1 MKKVFFTLLVSLL
14 ATVSISAQSRVEE
27 RSMKSEILGVEK
39 TFSVYLPDGY
49 DDDNST
55 RYPVLYLLHGAFGQ
69 NTDWHTHADLQLIA
83 DRMIA
88 ADSVRPMIVVM
99 PDARGVAKNLAGE
112 NMGYFNVEGW
122 PYEDYFFEEFIPYI
136 EKTFRVDTARES
148 RAIAG
153 LSMGGGGAVAYA
165 QHHPELF
172 CAAYSASGLLNMFPR
187 KGISPHYAVPFLW
200 SVVANSPVIYMQN
213 ATPEA
218 IERLKTVR
226 WMADCGDDDFLIRP
240 NLDFFNEMLR
250 RGVPMEFRV
259 RDGSHSWKY
268 WNSALPM
275 ILEFSFG
282 TSRSK

>member
-136 EKTFRVDTARES
+136 ERTFRVDTARES
-148 RAIAG
+148 RAVFEKNSSSPSYAERYSGRERSRKRESSGQKWVNPLPPSAYSRAMQEPVSCRAEYFLRIRCFSVPSSG
-153 LSMGGGGAVAYA
+153 LSS
-165 QHHPELF
+165 
-172 CAAYSASGLLNMFPR
+172 SA
-187 KGISPHYAVPFLW
+187 
-200 SVVANSPVIYMQN
+200 
-213 ATPEA
+213 
-218 IERLKTVR
+218 
-226 WMADCGDDDFLIRP
+226 
-240 NLDFFNEMLR
+240 R
-250 RGVPMEFRV
+250 RS
-259 RDGSHSWKY
+259 RDS
-268 WNSALPM
+268 
-275 ILEFSFG
+275 EEE
-282 TSRSK
+282 

>member
-1 MKKVFFTLLVSLL
+1 MKKVFFTLLVSLF

-112 NMGYFNVEGW
+112 NMGYFNVEGR

-153 LSMGGGGAVAYA
+153 LSMGGMGTFDLVCRYPNLFAAAAPICGGVNPVRLANFKGKTAFSVYHGADDTVVDVQFSRDAVEALKKAGVEVRYKEYPGVN
-165 QHHPELF
+165 H
-172 CAAYSASGLLNMFPR
+172 
-187 KGISPHYAVPFLW
+187 
-200 SVVANSPVIYMQN
+200 NSWDN
-213 ATPEA
+213 AFAEP
-218 IERLKTVR
+218 
-226 WMADCGDDDFLIRP
+226 DFLGW
-240 NLDFFNEMLR
+240 FF
-250 RGVPMEFRV
+250 
-259 RDGSHSWKY
+259 SHS
-268 WNSALPM
+268 L
-275 ILEFSFG
+275 
-282 TSRSK
+282 